1 MKFAF
6 QDRKNGGIVS
16 MKIFGVS
23 TGKDYD
29 GYGIDCG
36 IVIAESKEEARR
48 IVRGDT
54 ECYMADDEDIF
65 EIPFEKG
72 FTLIGSYSE

>member
-1 MKFAF
+1 M
-6 QDRKNGGIVS
+6 D

-23 TGKDYD
+23 TNKEYG

-36 IVIAESKEEARR
+36 IVIAESKQEARK

-72 FTLIGSYSE
+72 FTFIGNVSV